1 MIYHFKQ
8 AAHLAGKDYMK
19 GNHDVPEAAEE
30 DPFFLKLVGAG
41 LIVEPEAVREVS
53 PESPH
58 ERSKRLYDRLVNKKE
73 KKVKAAPANKDE
85 AFAKQKEDAQAAAK
99 AGVAAPEES
108 AEEDSDEK
116 VEKKSSKADKS
127 EKSEKKHGGR

>member
-8 AAHLAGKDYMK
+8 AAHLAGKDYVK
-19 GNHDVPEAAEE
+19 GNHDVPEIAEE

-53 PESPH
+53 PESPA
-58 ERSKRLYDRLVNKKE
+58 ERSRRLYDRLVSKKNE
-73 KKVKAAPANKDE
+73 KAGEPPKTKEE
-85 AFAKQKEDAQAAAK
+85 AFAKQKKDAQAAA
-99 AGVAAPEES
+99 
-108 AEEDSDEK
+108 AEEVDAEEAQEATEEK
-116 VEKKSSKADKS
+116 VEKKSSKADKH